1 MGSGQ
6 SYEQQAAVGSRQAGS
21 VVRKVGVQK
30 RRMKKNVVVP
40 SAGLFMPNL
49 TKMDKDRSSSLVAD
63 HAAHL
68 EKSGHKA
75 YNHALYW
82 SI

>member
-1 MGSGQ
+1 
-6 SYEQQAAVGSRQAGS
+6 
-21 VVRKVGVQK
+21 
-30 RRMKKNVVVP
+30 MKKNVVVP
-40 SAGLFMPNL
+40 SAGLLMPNL

-63 HAAHL
+63 HAANL

>member
-1 MGSGQ
+1 
-6 SYEQQAAVGSRQAGS
+6 
-21 VVRKVGVQK
+21 
-30 RRMKKNVVVP
+30 MKKNVVVP

>member
-1 MGSGQ
+1 
-6 SYEQQAAVGSRQAGS
+6 
-21 VVRKVGVQK
+21 
-30 RRMKKNVVVP
+30 MKKNVVVP
-40 SAGLFMPNL
+40 SAGLLMPNL
-49 TKMDKDRSSSLVAD
+49 TKMDKDRSSSLVAN
-63 HAAHL
+63 HTANL